1 MAAAFA
7 AAFTAAAAAA
17 QTHEG
22 DIRLTAV
29 YIPTNHV
36 SVSCCGEGTQHGL
49 VDFQVLDFLL
59 PTSWPPGVSHGSLR
73 RHE

>member
-1 MAAAFA
+1 MLFLA
-7 AAFTAAAAAA
+7 AAFTAAAAP

-36 SVSCCGEGTQHGL
+36 SVSCDGL
-49 VDFQVLDFLL
+49 VDFKVLDFFL
-59 PTSWPPGVSHGSLR
+59 PNSWPPGVSHGSLR